1 MEAEDYKSF
10 IPGSNPDGAFCSK
23 RSTECYKTR
32 RFFMKLSKSLP
43 ILLVSMMLV
52 ACGNQVSIEMGGD
65 EEMAAA
71 ASPMITAESSAE
83 EKITSAL
90 SAAPDIV
97 SSGAT
102 VLDWPAAD
110 GEDPGMLR
118 EGDNGWTCFPDRF
131 FTPGLDPMC
140 FDSPAMEWVGYWMV
154 GEDPQ
159 MSAMGLS
166 YMLMGSYDNSNTDPF
181 AGPPENPED
190 GIVTGPH
197 IMVFPVDATTLA
209 GLNTDHTT
217 NEPYV
222 MFQDTPFAHLMMPT
236 ANFDV
241 PGS

>member
-1 MEAEDYKSF
+1 MDV
-10 IPGSNPDGAFCSK
+10 
-23 RSTECYKTR
+23 
-32 RFFMKLSKSLP
+32 SKSLP
-43 ILLVSMMLV
+43 IAFISMALIG
-52 ACGNQVSIEMGGD
+52 CGNGVQRQVGGD
-65 EEMAAA
+65 EEMAEV
-71 ASPMITAESSAE
+71 ASPIITVESSAE
-83 EKITSAL
+83 DKITSAL

-97 SSGAT
+97 SSGAM

-140 FDSPAMEWVGYWMV
+140 FDGPAMEWVGYWMA

-181 AGPPENPED
+181 AGPPENPAD

-197 IMVFPVDATTLA
+197 IMVFPVDASTLA
-209 GLNTDHTT
+209 GLNTDHMT

-236 ANFDV
+236 ANFDL
-241 PGS
+241 PGT

>member
-1 MEAEDYKSF
+1 MAE
-10 IPGSNPDGAFCSK
+10 
-23 RSTECYKTR
+23 
-32 RFFMKLSKSLP
+32 
-43 ILLVSMMLV
+43 V
-52 ACGNQVSIEMGGD
+52 
-65 EEMAAA
+65 

-83 EKITSAL
+83 DKVTSAL

-97 SSGAT
+97 SSGAM
-102 VLDWPAAD
+102 VLDWPTAD

-181 AGPPENPED
+181 AGPPENPAD

-197 IMVFPVDATTLA
+197 VMIFPVDPTSLA
-209 GLNTDHTT
+209 GMSTDHTT

>member
-1 MEAEDYKSF
+1 
-10 IPGSNPDGAFCSK
+10 
-23 RSTECYKTR
+23 
-32 RFFMKLSKSLP
+32 MKVSKSLP
-43 ILLVSMMLV
+43 ILLISMVLV
-52 ACGNQVSIEMGGD
+52 ACGTTIDREAHQLLRTLLDSGADVAVIKDAVSVIQEAQEA
-65 EEMAAA
+65 EENRLLELEALAR
-71 ASPMITAESSAE
+71 EQE

-97 SSGAT
+97 SVGAT

-140 FDSPAMEWVGYWMV
+140 FDSPAMEWVGYWMA

-236 ANFDV
+236 VSV